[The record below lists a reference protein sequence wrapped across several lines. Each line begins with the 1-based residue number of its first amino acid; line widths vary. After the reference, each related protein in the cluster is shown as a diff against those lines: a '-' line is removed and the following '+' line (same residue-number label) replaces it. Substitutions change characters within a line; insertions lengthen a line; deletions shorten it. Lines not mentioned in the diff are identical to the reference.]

1 MLSDTAEALTRMDEE
16 WVQVRNCNWLHDAH
30 FIVSVLDAEG
40 IEALVPDAYTIGARP
55 DLTAA
60 LGGIRVLV
68 RASELERAREVLAA
82 AITDLP
88 RSDVENDD

>member
-1 MLSDTAEALTRMDEE
+1 VEGE
-16 WVQVRNCNWLHDAH
+16 WVQVHNCNWLHEAQ
-30 FIVSVLDAEG
+30 FVVSVLEGEG
-40 IEALVPDAYTIGARP
+40 IEAFLPDAYTVGARP

-68 RASELERAREVLAA
+68 RASDLERAREALAA

-88 RSDVENDD
+88 EDSDAEGAQ